1 MSTKVQT
8 LPIQGSSVPDAR
20 GSPMNVSAV
29 VTYAVK
35 DPVAATYHVL
45 NLQNYVTN
53 QGFDV
58 LRRVCGKFPYRS
70 NDPNEASLG
79 DDSTIIST
87 HLKDMLQYRC
97 SIAGIEVQRMDIM

>member
-1 MSTKVQT
+1 
-8 LPIQGSSVPDAR
+8 
-20 GSPMNVSAV
+20 MNVSAV
-29 VTYAVK
+29 VTYSVT
-35 DPVAATYHVL
+35 DPVKANYHVM

-79 DDSTIIST
+79 DDSSIIST
-87 HLKDMLQYRC
+87 HLKDML
-97 SIAGIEVQRMDIM
+97 